1 MSASIRWMGG
11 PIALWIIHPP
21 ATLETLCNRPVSARP
36 PPGVVDIRR
45 PRPIRTLCISWVRT
59 LAITAKPLPRGL
71 ARACRCFRDRG
82 CRRRLAS
89 PRERCNAPA
98 RLGMRREPPTS
109 LRQNSLNSAAKP
121 AQSFSLRRRVS
132 KMRKNFLAFPRKN
145 RAIPLL
151 AAGVVRRRGARPGT
165 AQSTIRRHPP

>member
-21 ATLETLCNRPVSARP
+21 TTLETLCNRPVSVRLQ
-36 PPGVVDIRR
+36 PGVVDIRR
-45 PRPIRTLCISWVRT
+45 PRPIRTLCISRVRT
-59 LAITAKPLPRGL
+59 LEIRRANRCRAALR
-71 ARACRCFRDRG
+71 ARAAAPAAA
-82 CRRRLAS
+82 AS
-89 PRERCNAPA
+89 PRERCSAPA
-98 RLGMRREPPTS
+98 RLDMRREPPS
-109 LRQNSLNSAAKP
+109 GLRQNSLNSAAKP

-151 AAGVVRRRGARPGT
+151 AAGVGA
-165 AQSTIRRHPP
+165 